1 MSSNVFFHA
10 FCAGC
15 GTEVADNGASST
27 LSCASCKPHIKEPES
42 RIEIVINDALAVKDD
57 VVVAVADVA
66 DVIDVVVASTTPI
79 SIVTEDEEWEDKQ
92 RAMRVLD
99 DIEESKRN
107 GEWGTYDDEYD
118 EDDHYG
124 CQCDNCAGYG
134 DEEDGYADDGY
145 GLDWNESGYFD

>member
-27 LSCASCKPHIKEPES
+27 LSCASCKPHIKEPDT
-42 RIEIVINDALAVKDD
+42 RIEIVINNALVLKDD
-57 VVVAVADVA
+57 VVVAVADVL
-66 DVIDVVVASTTPI
+66 VASTTPI
-79 SIVTEDEEWEDKQ
+79 SVVTEDEEWEDKQ

-99 DIEESKRN
+99 DIEEAKRN
-107 GEWGTYDDEYD
+107 GNWTGYD
-118 EDDHYG
+118 EDDHYM

-134 DEEDGYADDGY
+134 EEDGDDYGDDGY

>member
-15 GTEVADNGASST
+15 GTEVADNGASIPFN
-27 LSCASCKPHIKEPES
+27 CASCKPHIKEPES
-42 RIEIVINDALAVKDD
+42 RIEIVINKDLAAKDD
-57 VVVAVADVA
+57 VVVAVAGVA
-66 DVIDVVVASTTPI
+66 DVIDVVVVASTTPI
-79 SIVTEDEEWEDKQ
+79 SIVTDDEEWEDKQ

-99 DIEESKRN
+99 DIEEAKRN
-107 GEWGTYDDEYD
+107 GEWAAYDDD
-118 EDDHYG
+118 DDDHYM

-134 DEEDGYADDGY
+134 DEDDGYADDGY